1 MTEYKVSY
9 APPAGR
15 PLGTNWAFKI
25 GTTVV
30 IPILNL
36 VGKNSGAGRITSP
49 RAVPLLLP
57 AITSHI

>member
-9 APPAGR
+9 APPVGK
-15 PLGTNWAFKI
+15 PVGTKAAFKI

-36 VGKNSGAGRITSP
+36 VGKKIWRGGEKIP
-49 RAVPLLLP
+49 
-57 AITSHI
+57 